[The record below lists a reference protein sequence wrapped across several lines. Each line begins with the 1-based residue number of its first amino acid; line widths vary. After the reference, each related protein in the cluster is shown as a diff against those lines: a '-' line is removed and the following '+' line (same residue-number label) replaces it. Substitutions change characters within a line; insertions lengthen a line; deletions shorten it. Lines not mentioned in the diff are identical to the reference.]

1 MLIHPVVFDA
11 LGPRGWQPAKALL
24 SMGFLRQ
31 EYWSGLSFPPL
42 GDLMDPGIKP
52 ASPALQ
58 VDSQAINEQTVVS
71 SYNGMTLFRTM
82 SSLPVHTTAWLS
94 EYHAEGK
101 NPYIQKYLL
110 CRSVY
115 MKI

>member
-1 MLIHPVVFDA
+1 MAAHQA
-11 LGPRGWQPAKALL
+11 TL

-31 EYWSGLSFPPL
+31 EYWSGLSFPPP

-58 VDSQAINEQTVVS
+58 VDSQAIKEQTVVS

-82 SSLPVHTTAWLS
+82 SSSPVHTTVWLS

-110 CRSVY
+110 CSSVY